1 MNTVTRMV
9 MPWEPAECCP
19 YRLRFRG
26 GTSVGNR
33 QCFVIAPI
41 GPEGSAVRRR
51 SDQILSYVIRPVVEP
66 LGYSA
71 VRGDEMQRG
80 GLITTQVL
88 DRIIEDEL
96 VIADL
101 TDQNPNVFY
110 ELAVRHMVRKPFVQL
125 MANDQALPF
134 DVQGMRTILIDVNDL
149 DSVHSAMEQLHQ
161 AIEAMEQE
169 SEIVTPT
176 SLALT
181 LLNLRDSPDSAERSL
196 SQIIQ
201 MLQTTTEIVQEIHD
215 QTSAAAIGHTGDV
228 EALRR
233 LRQLVEKLT
242 DRGVLPEADL
252 HALLKYGNVSVQFER
267 WVLDLIRR
275 IEHRS

>member
-1 MNTVTRMV
+1 
-9 MPWEPAECCP
+9 
-19 YRLRFRG
+19 
-26 GTSVGNR
+26 VGNR